1 LAGELETIKPL
12 DRTAKRGNNHSMNVI
27 LEPQDVN
34 LVISLLALAVA
45 IAALALAWRV
55 AARDRANLRLHCEY
69 LTVSGLG
76 LGFRLELLNCSR
88 KLITIDDVRLID
100 NRNQSF
106 SYRSH
111 SMKNTQFSFTLPY
124 MLDEGEKAFLYF
136 PIWHL
141 PSASRDP
148 RDFRRITVVDA
159 SGKRWSLSIGSLTRG
174 ISDGELF
181 KDKR

>member
-1 LAGELETIKPL
+1 MPNIVYSPQ
-12 DRTAKRGNNHSMNVI
+12 NVTFG
-27 LEPQDVN
+27 
-34 LVISLLALAVA
+34 ISLLALVLAV
-45 IAALALAWRV
+45 AALALAWRV

-69 LTVSGLG
+69 LAVSGLG

-148 RDFRRITVVDA
+148 RDYRKILVVET

-174 ISDGELF
+174 ISNGEMF
-181 KDKR
+181 GNKRA